1 MANEQKPIWYL
12 PGPNFQ
18 YVEDVKALAREAG
31 LRIIDANVTSDRSD
45 EAADPP
51 KVTLKSAVLEADA
64 PEPQQDGK
72 LNVAQLRDELTARG
86 IAFDTAAKKAD
97 LQALLDAAK

>member
-45 EAADPP
+45 EAEDPP
-51 KVTLKSAVLEADA
+51 KVTLKSAALEADA
-64 PEPQQDGK
+64 AEPQEGK
-72 LNVAQLRDELTARG
+72 LTVAQLREELTARG
-86 IAFDTAAKKAD
+86 IAFEANAKKAD
-97 LQALLDAAK
+97 LQALLDAQ

>member
-31 LRIIDANVTSDRSD
+31 LRIIDANVTSDRTD
-45 EAADPP
+45 AAENPP
-51 KVTLKSAVLEADA
+51 EVTLKSAAVEADA
-64 PEPQQDGK
+64 APQDGK

-86 IAFDTAAKKAD
+86 IAFEPAAKKAD